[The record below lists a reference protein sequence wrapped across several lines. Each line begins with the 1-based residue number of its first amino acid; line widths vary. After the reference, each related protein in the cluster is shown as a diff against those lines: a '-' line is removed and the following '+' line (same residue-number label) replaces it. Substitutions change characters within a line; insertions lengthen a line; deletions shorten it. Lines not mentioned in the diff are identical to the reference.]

1 MVESQGAG
9 RGAAVAV
16 APATG
21 YWPVS
26 ELAAEYPPMGRRQLQ
41 MLTADITANG
51 IREPLL
57 LWRGEVVDGRHR
69 LGVAE
74 ELGIAAEDV
83 PVKHLP
89 DDMTLAAVQSLIFS
103 KNMTTRHLTAAQ
115 RAIMAG
121 RMGRAAHGGA
131 RRGGSSARPVTWK
144 PAPEDRAS
152 RARLFGVSVGQL
164 RRADYLV
171 DCGADTL
178 VEAVFAGTISL
189 TAAER
194 ICRAELEPEPPDSPA
209 RGSWGELL
217 ELVERAGQAFEAAMA
232 DYEARLSSLG
242 PDDADAGARILGDMD
257 ALIDRFKLLMLRVE
271 RNVRGV
277 DSSRDGGA
285 ESAPDARQ
293 TPISAPSG

>member
-1 MVESQGAG
+1 M
-9 RGAAVAV
+9 
-16 APATG
+16 
-21 YWPVS
+21 
-26 ELAAEYPPMGRRQLQ
+26 
-41 MLTADITANG
+41 
-51 IREPLL
+51 
-57 LWRGEVVDGRHR
+57 
-69 LGVAE
+69 
-74 ELGIAAEDV
+74 
-83 PVKHLP
+83 
-89 DDMTLAAVQSLIFS
+89 
-103 KNMTTRHLTAAQ
+103 
-115 RAIMAG
+115 
-121 RMGRAAHGGA
+121 
-131 RRGGSSARPVTWK
+131 
-144 PAPEDRAS
+144 
-152 RARLFGVSVGQL
+152 SVGQL

>member
-1 MVESQGAG
+1 MVENQGAG
-9 RGAAVAV
+9 RGAAVAIT
-16 APATG
+16 PATG

-41 MLTADITANG
+41 MLTADIASNG

-74 ELGIAAEDV
+74 ELGIAAADI
-83 PVKHLP
+83 PVERLP
-89 DDMTLAAVQSLIFS
+89 DDMALAAVQSLIFS
-103 KNMTTRHLTAAQ
+103 KNMAARHLTAAQ

-131 RRGGSSARPVTWK
+131 RRGGSSDRPVTWQ

-232 DYEARLSSLG
+232 DYDTALADLG
-242 PDDADAGARILGDMD
+242 PDDTVSAAVILGNMES
-257 ALIDRFKLLMLRVE
+257 LIDRFKGFLLRGEHRV
-271 RNVRGV
+271 RAA
-277 DSSRDGGA
+277 DSARDGGA
-285 ESAPDARQ
+285 ESAPDAPQ
-293 TPISAPSG
+293 TPISAPSV